1 MAENEGMEGKD
12 LALEQL
18 KQFNQKVLEAID
30 KLGTLKTGESAT
42 ILGEIQITKSVGD
55 NVILALKGKN
65 IAIIT
70 NGSIKY
76 NLVNYKEVKKAL
88 EEEGQTLE
96 DLGLPDLEEAI
107 AKIQNQNNEKE
118 QEDGQVQD
126 EEQPE
131 QDDNDEES
139 IDEEKDDEKPDLED
153 DKDPKKEEIAKKY
166 NLNARNIV
174 HIANDERVTE
184 NERFKGLVE
193 WSKGYD
199 DVYAIPGD
207 DEYSYKFIGSKKGKI
222 EEIQTGTN
230 KVIGGRNPDITIKRV
245 DGEQI
250 TEVKPI
256 AMYEIDSQTAIAI
269 VKDAHGYPETIY
281 CRQQEGNEKQYWGT
295 VIPEASGKNVEQE
308 SPEVRRFMDYRNN
321 SGLDLNNKADALSKQ
336 ENLEKRGLPSRK
348 KGVQVEEIEGNSQ
361 QNRAINIDDI
371 VEDLMKRDGIMDRAT
386 VPPGFYEHKAE
397 KILSLMEMNENLT
410 YEQAVEQ
417 VENQGQR
424 EDGGRTQGEPSRDPR
439 RG

>member
-207 DEYSYKFIGSKKGKI
+207 DEYSYKFIGSKKGNI
-222 EEIQTGTN
+222 QEIQTGNN
-230 KVIGGRNPDITIKRV
+230 KVIGGKNPDITIKRI
-245 DGEQI
+245 DKEGIPEI
-250 TEVKPI
+250 KPL
-256 AMYEIDSQTAIAI
+256 AMYEIDNESAIAI
-269 VKDAHGYPETIY
+269 IKDSHGQTEAIY
-281 CRQQEGNEKQYWGT
+281 CRQQGGNEKEYWGSI
-295 VIPEASGKNVEQE
+295 IPEASGKNVEQE
-308 SPEVRRFMDYRNN
+308 SPEVRGIMDYRNN
-321 SGLDLNNKADALSKQ
+321 SVEDLDKKANELDIKKSLA
-336 ENLEKRGLPSRK
+336 ERGAP
-348 KGVQVEEIEGNSQ
+348 VQVNADGMKGSKSQ
-361 QNRAINIDDI
+361 NIDNDVDKI
-371 VEDLMKRDGIMDRAT
+371 AEDLMKRDGIIDRAT
-386 VPPGFYEHKAE
+386 APTGFYEYKA
-397 KILSLMEMNENLT
+397 KKVLTLMLERDTEIG
-410 YEQAVEQ
+410 YEQAIEQ
-417 VENQGQR
+417 VEAESQR
-424 EDGGRTQGEPSRDPR
+424 EDGGRTQGEPRIDPR